1 MHDTHSLAV
10 GVIPGPP
17 GTGKTVTAACLLET
31 LVLLRGR
38 RRAGGAHGPRPSH
51 TPGPAD
57 SRSLSQDHQR
67 GPQPRPSDTPRP
79 SDARQSA
86 RGHGLILGTAHSNAA
101 ADNLMSKL
109 MAVNLSVL

>member
-10 GVIPGPP
+10 GVIQGPP

-38 RRAGGAHGPRPSH
+38 RRAGGARPGPSH

-79 SDARQSA
+79 PDARQSA